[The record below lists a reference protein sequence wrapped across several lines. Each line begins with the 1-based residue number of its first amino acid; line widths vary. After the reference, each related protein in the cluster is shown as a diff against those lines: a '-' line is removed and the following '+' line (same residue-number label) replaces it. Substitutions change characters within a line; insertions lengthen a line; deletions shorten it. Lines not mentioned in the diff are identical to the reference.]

1 VSALRLAAVMPEL
14 ARIVNVVDYLADSYA
29 EQEAECEKS
38 SFMGHGKPH
47 FLAKCTTAQIAPIP
61 TTHIKAPIVH
71 LLRTSSK

>member
-38 SFMGHGKPH
+38 GFMGHGRIS
-47 FLAKCTTAQIAPIP
+47 FLSDSSFS
-61 TTHIKAPIVH
+61 
-71 LLRTSSK
+71 LRRAMMYCAGRGVEE